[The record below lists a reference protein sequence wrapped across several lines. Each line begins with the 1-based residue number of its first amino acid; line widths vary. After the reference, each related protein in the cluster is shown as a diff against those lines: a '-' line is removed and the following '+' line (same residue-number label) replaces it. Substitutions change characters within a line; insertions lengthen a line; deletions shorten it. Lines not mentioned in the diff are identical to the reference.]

1 MGSSFLLSSH
11 IQGLPCSRMIDNVT
25 LVPPE
30 NPVILSGS
38 LENSKRLMQ
47 SMNYSSM
54 KNIIPAPMTEIIQCR
69 MCHLQFPGEKCSR
82 GRGFCIAT
90 ENEVC
95 MTGRIFK
102 RGFPELE
109 MTVRREGG
117 GTGNFEQ
124 HYTRIRSNRNC
135 GNTPNYQEVHKTPF
149 VLPNVRKSE
158 HSGILPYKNAS
169 VQILQVHVH
178 KSCHS

>member
-54 KNIIPAPMTEIIQCR
+54 KNIIPKSFSVGCATSSFQERSVPEGEDFASRQKMSPHLNQCEDSLLRQPALEIPPLLLSSPPHPQEVFPTVPPLLFFWETLTLQ
-69 MCHLQFPGEKCSR
+69 HLQF
-82 GRGFCIAT
+82 FT
-90 ENEVC
+90 
-95 MTGRIFK
+95 
-102 RGFPELE
+102 LE
-109 MTVRREGG
+109 
-117 GTGNFEQ
+117 
-124 HYTRIRSNRNC
+124 
-135 GNTPNYQEVHKTPF
+135 
-149 VLPNVRKSE
+149 
-158 HSGILPYKNAS
+158 
-169 VQILQVHVH
+169 
-178 KSCHS
+178 

>member
-30 NPVILSGS
+30 SPVILSGS
-38 LENSKRLMQ
+38 LENSKRLIHELFI
-47 SMNYSSM
+47 NEEYYP
-54 KNIIPAPMTEIIQCR
+54 KIIQCR

-149 VLPNVRKSE
+149 VLPSVRKSE

>member
-30 NPVILSGS
+30 NPVSESNLRLSPLLPVVLSGS

-90 ENEVC
+90 ENEC
-95 MTGRIFK
+95 EDSLLRQ
-102 RGFPELE
+102 PALE
-109 MTVRREGG
+109 IPPLLLSSPP
-117 GTGNFEQ
+117 
-124 HYTRIRSNRNC
+124 H
-135 GNTPNYQEVHKTPF
+135 PQEVFPTVPPLLF
-149 VLPNVRKSE
+149 FWETLT
-158 HSGILPYKNAS
+158 
-169 VQILQVHVH
+169 LQHLQFFTLE
-178 KSCHS
+178 